1 LNLIRKHALQKKV
14 LYDMLEKTGLLVT
27 YFPIFLIF
35 YKGESPLTLTGIIYL
50 IISLVLIV
58 EYFQLHSII
67 KLNASN
73 SEAAVEHNDST
84 LPWFTIIVVSA
95 TAPMIFAWGMTLY
108 YVVVYGALQFNTNAD
123 FIVFVAGIILTF
135 GLNIIKQRKKIKA
148 LISEE
153 YNTARG

>member
-1 LNLIRKHALQKKV
+1 MNLIRKHALQKKV

-35 YKGESPLTLTGIIYL
+35 NKGESPLTLTGIIYL
-50 IISLVLIV
+50 IISLVLII
-58 EYFQLHSII
+58 EYFQLRSII
-67 KLNASN
+67 KLNASESIEPDEGN
-73 SEAAVEHNDST
+73 FLTQPCKIT
-84 LPWFTIIVVSA
+84 LVVST

-108 YVVVYGALQFNTNAD
+108 YVVVNGALQFNTNAD